1 MAFNPSSL
9 PCCTGRGPFGRL
21 HHRTM
26 KLVMTLLARDE
37 EDILAS
43 NLDFHVAHGVDFF
56 IATDNL
62 SVDRTSEILRSYER
76 RGLLHYIYQ
85 SEDDYSQGAGSRIWR
100 VWHAPNSQPIG

>member
-62 SVDRTSEILRSYER
+62 SVDRTSEILRSYEHPR
-76 RGLLHYIYQ
+76 KNRHRPLGAAGNSCVRSPEAFFSNRPVLLH
-85 SEDDYSQGAGSRIWR
+85 
-100 VWHAPNSQPIG
+100 